1 MVIAAQKCLEIS
13 CTASARGISCNFA
26 CFSHINCDGGNGQS
40 MSIKKLNL
48 INEAVKQRSNLSG
61 QNPARMAA
69 EVISIQDDSGG
80 SRVTSSG

>member
-40 MSIKKLNL
+40 WKKLNL
-48 INEAVKQRSNLSG
+48 INEAVKQRSYLSG

-69 EVISIQDDSGG
+69 EVISIEDDSGG